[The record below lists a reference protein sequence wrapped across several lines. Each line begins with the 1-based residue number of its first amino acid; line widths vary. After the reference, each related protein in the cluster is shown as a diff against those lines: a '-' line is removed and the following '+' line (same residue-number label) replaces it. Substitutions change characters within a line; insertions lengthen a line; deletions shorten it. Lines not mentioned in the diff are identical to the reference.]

1 MEPNSTLE
9 EGYRVTINKREAN
22 ILLESPRKRLRGACE
37 PTEVTVE
44 DVAAKGSKRKAS
56 AETET
61 PSKKQRGGPNVTDT
75 ITNTSEPT
83 TVSVVNVRANKNKKE
98 DTDFEAKYLE
108 FDILGEGGFGSVY
121 AGNRKKDNL
130 PVAIKHIPKVD
141 VECRPVVLKGKIYRI
156 PMEVFLMLQVG
167 AGPSSAGKSAAV
179 SLLDWYDLDEEVLLV
194 MERPV
199 SSVDLLT
206 YMDDNDGPLD
216 EDTAKVLML
225 QLVEAAINMHSKGVF
240 HRDIKSENIL
250 IETGSNVPRVRIID
264 FGCGCIVKKRPYRCF
279 SGTPAYGPPEF
290 QISGSYEAGP
300 TTVWQLG
307 ALLYEMLDG
316 YKRFNTSKF
325 IRKKIKFNS
334 EMSRDCRGLLRM
346 CLALNPTERATLEQM
361 QLHPW
366 FT

>member
-1 MEPNSTLE
+1 MALSA
-9 EGYRVTINKREAN
+9 AN
-22 ILLESPRKRLRGACE
+22 WDP
-37 PTEVTVE
+37 
-44 DVAAKGSKRKAS
+44 
-56 AETET
+56 
-61 PSKKQRGGPNVTDT
+61 PSIPAGFGFSN
-75 ITNTSEPT
+75 EPT

-98 DTDFEAKYLE
+98 D
-108 FDILGEGGFGSVY
+108 
-121 AGNRKKDNL
+121 
-130 PVAIKHIPKVD
+130 
-141 VECRPVVLKGKIYRI
+141 
-156 PMEVFLMLQVG
+156 
-167 AGPSSAGKSAAV
+167 SAAQ
-179 SLLDWYDLDEEVLLV
+179 LPDEKKPPPRTLRRERDDLPELQQSFNLQTGKWNI
-194 MERPV
+194 M
-199 SSVDLLT
+199 
-206 YMDDNDGPLD
+206 
-216 EDTAKVLML
+216 K